1 MRGGCRLWILMD
13 SSHVSG
19 NGRPL
24 PAASSLRQWLHEIDL
39 RLIDKVSRANKIIN
53 HATLPVIA
61 THNAQTARAAMDMFP
76 ITVLEGQIPVM
87 VDKGTGF
94 TIDISS
100 HAKLP
105 TKHRNVFGTTC
116 V

>member
-1 MRGGCRLWILMD
+1 ME
-13 SSHVSG
+13 SEYKPSHTRTYRYTV
-19 NGRPL
+19 
-24 PAASSLRQWLHEIDL
+24 
-39 RLIDKVSRANKIIN
+39 
-53 HATLPVIA
+53 
-61 THNAQTARAAMDMFP
+61 DMFP

-105 TKHRNVFGTTC
+105 TKHRSVFGTTC